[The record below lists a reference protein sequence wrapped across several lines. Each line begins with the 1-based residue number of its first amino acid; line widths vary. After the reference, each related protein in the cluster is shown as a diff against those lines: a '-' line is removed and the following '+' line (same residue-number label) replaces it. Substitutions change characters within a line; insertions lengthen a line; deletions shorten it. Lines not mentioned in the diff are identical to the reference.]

1 MIKINLIKSKVKIEG
16 ASEEAEAKVYAS
28 DDSDID
34 QKEIALKVV
43 LMLVFPVLF
52 FFYDRHELNKA
63 RQELRQVSAQA
74 NSLQQELAAK
84 QQQVSELSG
93 MEAEATFLSQR
104 IEAVSE
110 LSKLRMAELRTLDF
124 LQSITPQ
131 RVWFTSIQIRDDKID
146 INGSAI
152 GDDDLTQL
160 INRMEGSVNFK
171 GVVLLKS
178 EDSVG
183 SQGTVKVFEL
193 SAGLEG
199 GA

>member
-183 SQGTVKVFEL
+183 PQGTVKVFEL